1 MMADDG
7 DSEDSESREA
17 QLIRKLTRPELQ
29 QPTRPKT
36 KEDEELIRL
45 ALHQSPFFTCLDE
58 EQVAR
63 FVKAAQ
69 LKTYHPGEVV
79 ILEGYMDD
87 DMKDGDGD
95 KLDTKG
101 LLKRLLSFEKHD
113 TATDTDAGTDVTMPE
128 AITTPPVDVVTE
140 QADSLMTDSL
150 HEEATEP
157 MLPMDVQSDGLVGAE
172 DDNDDELFHDEHDE
186 MYASLDAIDPPKRNE
201 RPNREDH
208 RNIDPTE
215 SENYGGMEA
224 DEMVP
229 GEKVEPTQEPDES
242 ALRMSGIASYVYTV
256 RSGSADVWHGNVNMA
271 SLGKGTVFGEGG
283 FLFHRQHSAT
293 IMASESG
300 DDLECWVVPAKVFRN
315 YVLPSEN
322 MIRMFSKYAMHT
334 DEYGNPYM
342 TMDEFVK
349 SCLDR
354 EGNDQDPIARLRM
367 ANTYKLLRKPDGIQ
381 KINLA
386 NYCLFHLLMS
396 RPDPEVDIAFLL
408 LDRDRT
414 GTITLENLSSFL
426 DTQDRQFFNLDCDF
440 VKRHFGPDGKR
451 TIRPTHVSQFLVDF
465 QQEMGRQAF
474 LHAVQ
479 VNGTPEGYLN
489 PNDFVQVLKTACGW
503 RLPQGISD
511 RLENL
516 YCKAPIEAAEAGAL
530 MSIKAEH
537 LKGSSPAEVTRS
549 TTASILANIER
560 RSKRLGDRCYAY
572 GDFLA
577 FQEVLQ
583 QLPGICNLIHGACEI
598 KKGPVSADDFKVA
611 NLVIGLGGKLSRRQ
625 VEIIFQ
631 LFDLDHDGF
640 VSGEDTVT
648 VMGTDFIY
656 KLEATAGREGKLT
669 FAPPPDYRHQSLGKQ
684 VQEPESD
691 EEVTLVEY
699 TRNYLRQLGTG
710 AAAGFVGGVAG
721 CFLAPLDL
729 VKTRMQLQ
737 LIAPDG
743 TRMYAN
749 TIDCFRQAY
758 RGEGFV
764 GLYRGT
770 LPYLLGVAPQRAFQ
784 LTVYSQICKTW
795 EYTDEET
802 GEVTVPLSFQVLAGG
817 VGGGCKVL
825 FGNPLEIIKIELQT
839 EGESNR
845 LIRARGGQ
853 IPPALS
859 FPEVA
864 RELGFGGYYR
874 GAASCLWRDIPYSA
888 IFFPLYSAIKK
899 ILPTIDEYPSHEIGD
914 AFCAGVAAAI
924 PAAISTTPADVI
936 KTRLQA
942 AAAARDTI
950 PYTGMRQCAV
960 SMFQKEGLG
969 AFFKGAGLRALKSG
983 PQLGLTM
990 AAYEHFST
998 SFGVG
1003 RKQSPAST
1011 SNSSDYRRA
1020 FPIRAYGTKAED
1032 IDGLLQNMG
1041 IAKPSDTHEKKQP

>member
-1 MMADDG
+1 MAGDD
-7 DSEDSESREA
+7 DSEGDDSHEA
-17 QLIRKLTRPELQ
+17 RLIRKLTRPDLQ

-87 DMKDGDGD
+87 DTKDGDGD

-113 TATDTDAGTDVTMPE
+113 TTMPPDSKLAE
-128 AITTPPVDVVTE
+128 ELETATEHTDSVTE
-140 QADSLMTDSL
+140 EDRT
-150 HEEATEP
+150 EEESDHTVDA
-157 MLPMDVQSDGLVGAE
+157 QSDPRKSDE
-172 DDNDDELFHDEHDE
+172 QDNDDEHFHDESDE
-186 MYASLDAIDPPKRNE
+186 TYAALDAIDPPKRNE

-208 RNIDPTE
+208 RNIDPTA
-215 SENYGGMEA
+215 SENFGGMEA
-224 DEMVP
+224 DDTHLE
-229 GEKVEPTQEPDES
+229 EKEEPPEEPDES

-271 SLGKGTVFGEGG
+271 SLGRGTVFGEGG

-293 IMASESG
+293 VMASES
-300 DDLECWVVPAKVFRN
+300 DEDLECWVVPAKIFRN

-322 MIRMFSKYAMHT
+322 MIRMFAKYALHT

-342 TMDEFVK
+342 TMDEFVR

-354 EGNDQDPIARLRM
+354 EGDDQDPSARLRM

-381 KINLA
+381 KIHLA
-386 NYCLFHLLMS
+386 NFCLFHLLMS

-414 GTITLENLSSFL
+414 GAITLDNLSSFL
-426 DTQDRQFFNLDCDF
+426 DTQDRQFFTLDCDF
-440 VKRHFGPDGKR
+440 VKRHFGLDGKR

-479 VNGTPEGYLN
+479 VSGTPEGYLH

-503 RLPQGISD
+503 RLPQGVSD

-516 YCKAPIEAAEAGAL
+516 YCKAPIEAAEAAAI

-549 TTASILANIER
+549 TTASILASIDR
-560 RSKRLGDRCYAY
+560 RSKLLGDRCYAY

-640 VSGEDTVT
+640 ISGEDTAT
-648 VMGTDFIY
+648 VMGKDFVY

-669 FAPPPDYRHQSLGKQ
+669 FAPPPDYRHKNPDSIEAQ
-684 VQEPESD
+684 VPESD
-691 EEVTLVEY
+691 EEITLVEY
-699 TRNYLRQLGTG
+699 TRNYLRQLGFG
-710 AAAGFVGGVAG
+710 ATAGCVGATAGF
-721 CFLAPLDL
+721 FLAPLDL

-737 LIAPDG
+737 RIAPDG
-743 TRMYAN
+743 ARMYAS
-749 TIDCFRQAY
+749 TFDCFRQAY

-784 LTVYSQICKTW
+784 LTVYNQICKTW

-802 GEVTVPLSFQVLAGG
+802 GEMTVPLPVQVLAGG
-817 VGGGCKVL
+817 AGGACKVL
-825 FGNPLEIIKIELQT
+825 FGNPLEIVKIGLQT
-839 EGESNR
+839 EGEAIR

-853 IPPALS
+853 LPPPLS

-888 IFFPLYSAIKK
+888 FFFPLYGAIKK
-899 ILPTIDEYPSHEIGD
+899 ILPTIEEYPSHEIGD
-914 AFCAGVAAAI
+914 AFVAGVAAAI

-942 AAAARDTI
+942 ASRETT

-960 SMFQKEGLG
+960 QMFQNEGLG

-990 AAYEHFST
+990 AAYEHLSA
-998 SFGVG
+998 SFGV
-1003 RKQSPAST
+1003 RRSHSSASI
-1011 SNSSDYRRA
+1011 SSDSSDYRRA
-1020 FPIRAYGTKAED
+1020 FPIRDYGGKAED

-1041 IAKPSDTHEKKQP
+1041 VAKPSDTFDKKES

>member
-1 MMADDG
+1 MVGDNADADADDS
-7 DSEDSESREA
+7 DSDNDNDDDREA
-17 QLIRKLTRPELQ
+17 RLIRKLTRPDLQ

-36 KEDEELIRL
+36 KEDEELLRL

-87 DMKDGDGD
+87 DTKDGDGD

-113 TATDTDAGTDVTMPE
+113 STVPNESTL
-128 AITTPPVDVVTE
+128 TE
-140 QADSLMTDSL
+140 TIAA
-150 HEEATEP
+150 ATEYTDRTTTEDRP
-157 MLPMDVQSDGLVGAE
+157 QEESHDQSVNVQSDDSQSSE
-172 DDNDDELFHDEHDE
+172 QDNDDELFRDEHDE
-186 MYASLDAIDPPKRNE
+186 TYAALDTINPPKRNE
-201 RPNREDH
+201 RPKREDH
-208 RNIDPTE
+208 RNIDPTA
-215 SENYGGMEA
+215 SENYGGMDA
-224 DEMVP
+224 DEVVP
-229 GEKVEPTQEPDES
+229 NEKEEPPQEPDES

-256 RSGSADVWHGNVNMA
+256 RSGSADVWNGNVNMA
-271 SLGKGTVFGEGG
+271 SLGRGTVFGEGG

-293 IMASESG
+293 VMASESG
-300 DDLECWVVPAKVFRN
+300 EDLECWVVPAKIFRN

-322 MIRMFSKYAMHT
+322 MIRMFSKYATHT
-334 DEYGNPYM
+334 DEYDNPYM
-342 TMDEFVK
+342 TMDEFVQ

-354 EGNDQDPIARLRM
+354 EGNDDDPRARLRM

-426 DTQDRQFFNLDCDF
+426 DTQDRQFFDLDCDF

-474 LHAVQ
+474 LHAVL
-479 VNGTPEGYLN
+479 VNGTQEGYLN
-489 PNDFVQVLKTACGW
+489 PNYFVQVLKTACGW
-503 RLPQGISD
+503 RLPQGVSD

-516 YCKAPIEAAEAGAL
+516 YCKAPIEAAEAAAI

-560 RSKRLGDRCYAY
+560 RSKLLGDRCYAY

-640 VSGEDTVT
+640 ISGEDTVT
-648 VMGTDFIY
+648 VMGKDFVY

-669 FAPPPDYRHQSLGKQ
+669 FAPPPDYRHKNPDGNESE
-684 VQEPESD
+684 EPESD
-691 EEVTLVEY
+691 EEITLLEY
-699 TRNYLRQLGTG
+699 TRNYLRQLGIG
-710 AAAGFVGGVAG
+710 ATAGCVGAMAGFV
-721 CFLAPLDL
+721 LAPLDL

-737 LIAPDG
+737 RIAPDG
-743 TRMYAN
+743 ARMYAN

-784 LTVYSQICKTW
+784 LTVYNQICKTW

-802 GEVTVPLSFQVLAGG
+802 GEVRVPLSVQVLAGG
-817 VGGGCKVL
+817 AGGACKVL
-825 FGNPLEIIKIELQT
+825 FGNPLEIVKIGLQT
-839 EGESNR
+839 EGESIR

-853 IPPALS
+853 LPASLS

-899 ILPTIDEYPSHEIGD
+899 ILPTIEEYPSHEIGD
-914 AFCAGVAAAI
+914 TFVAGVAAAI
-924 PAAISTTPADVI
+924 PAAICTTPADVI

-942 AAAARDTI
+942 AARDTI
-950 PYTGMRQCAV
+950 PYTGMRQCTV
-960 SMFQKEGLG
+960 QMFQNEGFA

-990 AAYEHFST
+990 AAYEHFSA
-998 SFGVG
+998 SFGMR
-1003 RKQSPAST
+1003 RKHSSAST
-1011 SNSSDYRRA
+1011 GSDSSDYRRA
-1020 FPIRAYGTKAED
+1020 FPIRAYGGKAED

-1041 IAKPSDTHEKKQP
+1041 IAKPSDTLNKKKT